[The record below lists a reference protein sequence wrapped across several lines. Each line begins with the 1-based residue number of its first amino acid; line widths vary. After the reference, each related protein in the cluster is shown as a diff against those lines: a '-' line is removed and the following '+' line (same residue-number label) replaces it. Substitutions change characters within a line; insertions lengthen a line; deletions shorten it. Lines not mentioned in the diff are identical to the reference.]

1 MPLGKQLP
9 RSRREL
15 LEQHRL
21 VEALLYEEQSYNND
35 CDREYSEEEL
45 ELEEWADILDQQI
58 NNNKD

>member
-1 MPLGKQLP
+1 
-9 RSRREL
+9 
-15 LEQHRL
+15 